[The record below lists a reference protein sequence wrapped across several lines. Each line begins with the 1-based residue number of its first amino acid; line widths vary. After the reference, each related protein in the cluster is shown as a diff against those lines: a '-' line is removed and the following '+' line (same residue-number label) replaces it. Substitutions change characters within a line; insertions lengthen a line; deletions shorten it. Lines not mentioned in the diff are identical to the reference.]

1 MSRYINFINYNL
13 TYNEKDEDY
22 LLQINL
28 DKFCKILN
36 SKSIISNS
44 DRFEDIYKRREFEG
58 KVTCHIHIC
67 NEEVEMNENSELFVE
82 DMVMKHQTNHIF
94 IGVNLLDKTIFKI
107 DFNKQNKKIT
117 IDEFTDIVSKHK
129 FIQIYLT
136 KEIILGK
143 DFGKRIYNL
152 ISKIK

>member
-1 MSRYINFINYNL
+1 MSRYFNFINYNL

>member
-28 DKFCKILN
+28 DKFCKVLN
-36 SKSIISNS
+36 SKGIISNS

-67 NEEVEMNENSELFVE
+67 NEDVEMNENSELFVE
-82 DMVMKHQTNHIF
+82 DMVVKHQTNHIF

>member
-1 MSRYINFINYNL
+1 MSRYINFINYNVS
-13 TYNEKDEDY
+13 YNAIDVDY

-28 DKFCKILN
+28 FKFFKILN
-36 SKSIISNS
+36 SKCIISNS

-129 FIQIYLT
+129 FVQIYLT

>member
-1 MSRYINFINYNL
+1 
-13 TYNEKDEDY
+13 
-22 LLQINL
+22 
-28 DKFCKILN
+28 
-36 SKSIISNS
+36 
-44 DRFEDIYKRREFEG
+44 
-58 KVTCHIHIC
+58 
-67 NEEVEMNENSELFVE
+67 
-82 DMVMKHQTNHIF
+82 MVMKHQTNHIF